1 MEISDLDLDKFDK
14 MFCLME
20 ANFSGFP
27 DYAVEIALP
36 FTDGVFVRHSWGNSD
51 EKGFVPTRQ
60 QDGLWTLH
68 AASRYNG
75 NVDLLPEKPQSG
87 ISRWC
92 FKQVYAWRD
101 ITKTRTT
108 EVSTM
113 AVTNDQPIS
122 AGNLKAALD
131 GLTGGSLLKYKILL
145 RNDTDSDGD
154 KTFTLQRSVTQYDFL
169 LIFKGRIDSTT
180 YPATDF
186 YLVYHN
192 KASNAWSKSEG
203 SESFN
208 SSYYSIEGNKWIGSG
223 FNPDPPRLVIGF
235 KI

>member
-75 NVDLLPEKPQSG
+75 KVILLSDEPQPG
-87 ISRWC
+87 ITRFC
-92 FKQVYAWRD
+92 FKQIYAWRD
-101 ITKTRTT
+101 VTKTKTT

-113 AVTNDQPIS
+113 SINSDQPIS

-131 GLTGGSLLKYKILL
+131 GLTGG
-145 RNDTDSDGD
+145 G
-154 KTFTLQRSVTQYDFL
+154 RS
-169 LIFKGRIDSTT
+169 
-180 YPATDF
+180 
-186 YLVYHN
+186 
-192 KASNAWSKSEG
+192 
-203 SESFN
+203 
-208 SSYYSIEGNKWIGSG
+208 
-223 FNPDPPRLVIGF
+223 
-235 KI
+235 

>member
-1 MEISDLDLDKFDK
+1 MPITSDQPVSTSNLKAAFDAAELRWGGLVDYRFLYFGTGITYIDLPVEINDIDLDKFDK
-14 MFCLME
+14 MFCLMDS
-20 ANFSGFP
+20 NISDFP
-27 DYAVEIALP
+27 DYAVEIRLP

-75 NVDLLPEKPQSG
+75 KVILLSDEPQSG

-113 AVTNDQPIS
+113 SITDDQPIS

-131 GLTGGSLLKYKILL
+131 GLTGG
-145 RNDTDSDGD
+145 G
-154 KTFTLQRSVTQYDFL
+154 RS
-169 LIFKGRIDSTT
+169 
-180 YPATDF
+180 
-186 YLVYHN
+186 
-192 KASNAWSKSEG
+192 
-203 SESFN
+203 
-208 SSYYSIEGNKWIGSG
+208 
-223 FNPDPPRLVIGF
+223 
-235 KI
+235 